1 MLGLEGHLVIWG
13 STDPLLDVQ
22 GRLMCLWGMFFVS
35 KVIENVQNIGQR
47 GRETGLTVYVLCGSQ
62 GI

>member
-1 MLGLEGHLVIWG
+1 M
-13 STDPLLDVQ
+13 
-22 GRLMCLWGMFFVS
+22 
-35 KVIENVQNIGQR
+35 ENVQNIGQR